1 MGVSLPENW
10 RDCQPDN
17 LHADV
22 KLLATSFHANR
33 LILKTQFFSEILPVI
48 NHPRRI
54 MNSRSNV
61 IRMQAMWN
69 ARVDPGMR
77 DKIGSQGRK
86 VTPKSFAKN
95 TLHVKFN

>member
-1 MGVSLPENW
+1 
-10 RDCQPDN
+10 
-17 LHADV
+17 
-22 KLLATSFHANR
+22 
-33 LILKTQFFSEILPVI
+33 
-48 NHPRRI
+48 